1 MLKRQKI
8 ITDDELTM
16 IGCFKL
22 YRKKKKD
29 CCRGFFVAFLLQIGL
44 TNGVMKQ
51 FLKSVKYKVSGF
63 SIDKRDEGV
72 E

>member
-1 MLKRQKI
+1 
-8 ITDDELTM
+8 M

-22 YRKKKKD
+22 YRKKKTVVD
-29 CCRGFFVAFLLQIGL
+29 DFLLQIGV